1 MSAFPDRRQE
11 KTRQAIGQAFLAM
24 LFEQSYNAI
33 TIAAVAERANVG
45 RSTFYEHFRTK
56 SDLLKH
62 SLETPFG
69 ALASIISENETPAF
83 LLPLLQHFRDNH
95 ALGRVLF
102 GGPTRAVLHR
112 VLASHIEKHLPA
124 HLPLPRTLLASQ
136 IASAQLALLEPW
148 SLGQVAA
155 SAETMARTLHRTST
169 ALARAVAETA

>member
-1 MSAFPDRRQE
+1 MSATPDRRQE

-24 LFEQSYNAI
+24 LFDQPYPSI

-45 RSTFYEHFRTK
+45 RSTFYEHFKTK

-69 ALASIISENETPAF
+69 ALASIVGANALPDF
-83 LLPLLQHFRDNH
+83 LVPLLQHFRDNH

-102 GGPTRAVLHR
+102 NGPTRLILHR
-112 VLASHIEKHLPA
+112 VLAGHIQDYLPP
-124 HLPLPRTLLASQ
+124 HPPLPRPLLASQ
-136 IASAQLALLEPW
+136 IAAAQLALLEPW

-155 SAETMARTLHRTST
+155 SADAMALTLHRTST
-169 ALARAVAETA
+169 ALARAATETT